1 VRRFIISELS
11 MAPALRP
18 GDRLLAQRLRRP
30 LRGDVVFFTHPRRE
44 GFWLVKR
51 VIGLPGE
58 EVRIVEGRVVI
69 DGSHSED
76 PWAGAPTVP
85 EGEWEVPPGHM
96 FVLSDARHRTL
107 ADSRT
112 LGPVPIVDAYVS
124 RFRYRRGKR

>member
-1 VRRFIISELS
+1 MRRFIISELS

-18 GDRLLAQRLRRP
+18 GDRLLAQRIRRP
-30 LRGDVVFFTHPRRE
+30 HRGDVVFFTHPRRE

-58 EVRIVEGRVVI
+58 EVRIVDGRVVI
-69 DGSHSED
+69 DGSDRED
-76 PWAGAPTVP
+76 LWAGASTVP
-85 EGEWEVPPGHM
+85 EGDWTVPQGHM

-112 LGPVPIVDAYVS
+112 LGPVPIADAYVS
-124 RFRYRRGKR
+124 RFRYRRGRR

>member
-1 VRRFIISELS
+1 
-11 MAPALRP
+11 M
-18 GDRLLAQRLRRP
+18 
-30 LRGDVVFFTHPRRE
+30 FFTHPRRE

-58 EVRIVEGRVVI
+58 EVRIVDGRVVI
-69 DGSHSED
+69 DGSD
-76 PWAGAPTVP
+76 RRDLWAGASTMP
-85 EGEWEVPPGHM
+85 EGEWKVPPGHM

-124 RFRYRRGKR
+124 RFRYRRGRR